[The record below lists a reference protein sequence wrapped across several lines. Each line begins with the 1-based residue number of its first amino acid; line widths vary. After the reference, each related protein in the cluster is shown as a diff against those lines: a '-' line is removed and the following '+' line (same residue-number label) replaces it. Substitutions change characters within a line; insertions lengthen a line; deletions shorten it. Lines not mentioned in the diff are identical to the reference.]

1 MDIRFPIIHWLQIWN
16 FFARSRFY
24 RPLERLK
31 VLRTKIQ
38 PLSIN
43 HIYTPQHQCRVC
55 SQISCGL
62 SKLLLRRG
70 LFLALRIWRN
80 AKISWNAE
88 KSVGIAAKVEL
99 NYTLA
104 FLKFRSL
111 LCVLFQRNFH
121 IFLPTFRGGACTTC
135 AFPGDSPTVVK
146 ILRGATLIR

>member
-1 MDIRFPIIHWLQIWN
+1 MKLFRPVALLPPPRAPQSSSHKNSTVVYKPHLHTTAPMSRLFTDFMWFVKIAFEAGLIFSYI
-16 FFARSRFY
+16 FF
-24 RPLERLK
+24 L
-31 VLRTKIQ
+31 
-38 PLSIN
+38 
-43 HIYTPQHQCRVC
+43 
-55 SQISCGL
+55 
-62 SKLLLRRG
+62 
-70 LFLALRIWRN
+70 LRIWRN